1 MGSEG
6 WPSLSYFNSRPCERG
21 DTRWCKSCTGG
32 TKFQFTPLREGRRTT
47 SWTRFYPALFQF
59 TPLREGRRQGW
70 SCPPCR
76 TNFNSRPCERGD
88 HDPFRLCPMDYQISI
103 HAPAR
108 GATYAHRPG
117 HRARA
122 ISIHA
127 PARGATAKLNK
138 ISVKFTE
145 IIIKTEWEFKQYSS
159 YGY

>member
-1 MGSEG
+1 MAYEDVFLMPISIHAPARGATPAGAKAVLAVQNFNSRPCERG
-6 WPSLSYFNSRPCERG
+6 DGLRAGQDFIQHYFNSRPCERG
-21 DTRWCKSCTGG
+21 DAVPRLPDGCGG
-32 TKFQFTPLREGRRTT
+32 
-47 SWTRFYPALFQF
+47 
-59 TPLREGRRQGW
+59 
-70 SCPPCR
+70 
-76 TNFNSRPCERGD
+76 NFNSRPCERGD
-88 HDPFRLCPMDYQISI
+88 KGARGWWCYVCISI

-108 GATYAHRPG
+108 GATGTQIIQVQRTF
-117 HRARA
+117 